1 MVSLFLVDWKI
12 VPKAISDQNVKTV
25 NEGNGLSLRWEKG
38 EKGAEINFHF
48 PHSLPLVHAY
58 VTFKFFAV
66 F

>member
-1 MVSLFLVDWKI
+1 ML
-12 VPKAISDQNVKTV
+12 KTV